1 MARLNIS
8 LPEDVYA
15 LAVKWRRRVNLS
27 EICARALRSELEAA
41 ESHRSAQALFSALR
55 SPSTLERTLAV
66 RYKLSEVVVP
76 EITQDTTD
84 VREALGNA
92 AATYLNRYLCDGS
105 LLAIGGGRQMWCVV
119 KNLTPRQVSV
129 RITGLGIRQN
139 DPQVLHA
146 HANTL
151 TTLLWLL
158 YSPRAKAQL
167 VGEALDTVWTSDLP
181 SAPYPKYFVVG
192 SCGPFNATCPLAN
205 LLGEEAATHLLKQ
218 QVCGDFLYCFFDQD
232 GRLAP
237 APPLPHQSILPV
249 DLLQRLSLR
258 ADARVILVAGG
269 LEKLKII
276 KFALTVGM
284 CNVLITDPATTQ
296 RLFDENV
303 EEV

>member
-1 MARLNIS
+1 
-8 LPEDVYA
+8 
-15 LAVKWRRRVNLS
+15 VKWRRRVNLS

-76 EITQDTTD
+76 EITPDTTD
-84 VREALGNA
+84 VRAALGNA
-92 AATYLNRYLCDGS
+92 AATYLNRYLCDDS

-158 YSPRAKAQL
+158 Y
-167 VGEALDTVWTSDLP
+167 
-181 SAPYPKYFVVG
+181 
-192 SCGPFNATCPLAN
+192 
-205 LLGEEAATHLLKQ
+205 
-218 QVCGDFLYCFFDQD
+218 CFFDKD

-237 APPLPHQSILPV
+237 APPLPHQSILPA

-258 ADARVILVAGG
+258 ADTRVILVAGG

-276 KFALTVGM
+276 KFVLTLGM
-284 CNVLITDPATTQ
+284 CNVLITDPATTR
-296 RLFDENV
+296 RLLDTNAEAV
-303 EEV
+303 